1 MSYILFSFLV
11 IIIIRSLTLA
21 IEKLYHSNNGCYL
34 LWKNRICCWQSLL
47 WIFHVQNAYAPP
59 TLNLHTL
66 CPLQICDKCSP
77 VWTTSGL
84 PLSMSDFQFAGL
96 NMSYKLCC
104 TNVCSFFLPF
114 LQNNPA
120 LPQRLFFISHARC
133 TFVTIT
139 KVVWYQRRIFH
150 FLQNMSWFC
159 KNPTAISEHVIF
171 LPSLCAADGL
181 KDCVFILSQ
190 KSAKKTL
197 FSAELK
203 LKPGKKLAKHSL
215 AS

>member
-1 MSYILFSFLV
+1 MDAICSGRTEFVVDKVCCGYFMCRTHTPHPLLISTRCVLYKFVTNVPLCAQLLAYLFLWVISDLQVLICLTSCAVLMFVVSFCLFLKT
-11 IIIIRSLTLA
+11 IQRCRKDCFSLA
-21 IEKLYHSNNGCYL
+21 MPVVH
-34 LWKNRICCWQSLL
+34 LWQ
-47 WIFHVQNAYAPP
+47 
-59 TLNLHTL
+59 
-66 CPLQICDKCSP
+66 LQ
-77 VWTTSGL
+77 
-84 PLSMSDFQFAGL
+84 
-96 NMSYKLCC
+96 KLCD
-104 TNVCSFFLPF
+104 TREGF
-114 LQNNPA
+114 
-120 LPQRLFFISHARC
+120 
-133 TFVTIT
+133 
-139 KVVWYQRRIFH
+139 KVIFH

-159 KNPTAISEHVIF
+159 KNPTVISEHVIF

>member
-11 IIIIRSLTLA
+11 IIIISSLTLA

-77 VWTTSGL
+77 VCRAYLFLCVISDLQVLICLTSCAVL
-84 PLSMSDFQFAGL
+84 MFVVSFCLFRKDCFSLAMPVIHLWQL
-96 NMSYKLCC
+96 QKLCD
-104 TNVCSFFLPF
+104 T
-114 LQNNPA
+114 
-120 LPQRLFFISHARC
+120 
-133 TFVTIT
+133 
-139 KVVWYQRRIFH
+139 
-150 FLQNMSWFC
+150 C
-159 KNPTAISEHVIF
+159 KNPTAISQHVIF

-181 KDCVFILSQ
+181 NDCVFILSR